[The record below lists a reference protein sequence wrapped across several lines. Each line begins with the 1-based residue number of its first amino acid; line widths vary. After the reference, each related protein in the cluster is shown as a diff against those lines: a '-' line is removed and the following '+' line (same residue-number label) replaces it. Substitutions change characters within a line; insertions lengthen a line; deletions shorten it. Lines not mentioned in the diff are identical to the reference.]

1 VGTLVKAIACVVAGI
16 AVALAMPAYGPK
28 RLVFCQDPDALSDLC
43 RWAAE
48 PTIGIVHIDGGAGH
62 YPSCYAPSA
71 LAWWGSLF
79 LVLGGTLAGAYVV
92 RRDRRS
98 DARV

>member
-1 VGTLVKAIACVVAGI
+1 MGTLVKAIACVVAGI
-16 AVALAMPAYGPK
+16 AVALAVLAYGPK
-28 RLVFCQDPDALSDLC
+28 RLVFCHDADALSDLY

-71 LAWWGSLF
+71 LAWWVSLF
-79 LVLGGTLAGAYVV
+79 LILVAAVAGAYAV
-92 RRDRRS
+92 RRDRQS